1 MSRRIIL
8 MLIVSLSFLSAAACS
23 TTLTPTNTVTV
34 LPKDCRPL
42 VGEQMPLTLD
52 GLIPPNAV
60 INWEANAG
68 SMIFAPPALNA
79 LFIAPPEP
87 AVVTIS
93 VTITSGT
100 PSMQIPITRQ
110 CIVTSLDNP
119 PLQYVP
125 PTTGSDA
132 AASSPLSQDSQTTVI
147 ISEVMANPCGPID
160 VRKWNEYVEL
170 YNYGEQPVDVGGW
183 WLADIGE
190 AGAGTPDQL
199 VSWSKR
205 NPDEPL
211 ADN

>member
-1 MSRRIIL
+1 MSRKIIL
-8 MLIVSLSFLSAAACS
+8 MLVSLSLLSAAACS

-100 PSMQIPITRQ
+100 PTSQIPVSRQ
-110 CIVTSLDNP
+110 CIVTAPDGSP
-119 PLQYVP
+119 PRPVP
-125 PTTGSDA
+125 STG
-132 AASSPLSQDSQTTVI
+132 
-147 ISEVMANPCGPID
+147 
-160 VRKWNEYVEL
+160 
-170 YNYGEQPVDVGGW
+170 
-183 WLADIGE
+183 
-190 AGAGTPDQL
+190 
-199 VSWSKR
+199 
-205 NPDEPL
+205 
-211 ADN
+211 

>member
-34 LPKDCRPL
+34 LPKDCRLL

-100 PSMQIPITRQ
+100 PTSQIPVTRQ
-110 CIVTSLDNP
+110 CIVTSSDNP
-119 PLQYVP
+119 ALP
-125 PTTGSDA
+125 PAPSGGSGPA
-132 AASSPLSQDSQTTVI
+132 AASPLSQVAQNQVGVPEAQTTVI
-147 ISEVMANPCGPID
+147 ISEVMANPCGD
-160 VRKWNEYVEL
+160 
-170 YNYGEQPVDVGGW
+170 
-183 WLADIGE
+183 
-190 AGAGTPDQL
+190 
-199 VSWSKR
+199 
-205 NPDEPL
+205 
-211 ADN
+211 